1 MRPPLP
7 TSPSIDREFVV
18 RRLFPAMRRLVECGY
33 FRFEVEGLEHV
44 PREGRVVHAQNH
56 AGWFALD
63 AFFLT
68 FAVAEA
74 YGIRRAPFFATQDA
88 ALAAPLLGPFMRRFG
103 AVPAS
108 WFRRPER
115 LPDDIEACGIFPE
128 GVRGN
133 CKPFWNAYRM
143 RDWNRGFVR
152 VAIARDAAIVPA
164 AVLGGEE
171 CLPVGWTI
179 RVLEP
184 VIGSLL
190 PLPLTLVPLP
200 TRWKIV
206 FHPPIRLGAP
216 REAVTDQAYCSAVAR
231 SIQGIVQ
238 RTLDREA
245 PLRPLGKVS
254 GLVSALAPGPLPA
267 EPEDPLEE
275 PQRPPIAPPNP

>member
-1 MRPPLP
+1 MPAP
-7 TSPSIDREFVV
+7 TPAAPSIDREYVV
-18 RRLFPAMRRLVECGY
+18 RRLFPPMRRLIASGY

-44 PREGRVVHAQNH
+44 PREGRLVHVQNH
-56 AGWFALD
+56 AGWFPLD

-74 YGIRRAPFFATQDA
+74 HGIRRAPFFATQDA
-88 ALAAPLLGPFMRRFG
+88 ALSAPVLGPFLRRFG

-115 LPDDIEACGIFPE
+115 LPDDLEACGIFPE

-133 CKPFWNAYRM
+133 CKPFWDAYRM

-152 VAIARDAAIVPA
+152 VAIARDAVIVPA

-179 RVLEP
+179 RMLEP
-184 VIGSLL
+184 LIGSLL
-190 PLPLTLVPLP
+190 PLPLTPVPLP

-216 REAVTDQAYCSAVAR
+216 REAVNDQAYCTGVAR
-231 SIQGIVQ
+231 RIQGIVQ

-254 GLVSALAPGPLPA
+254 GLWSALAPEPPPA
-267 EPEDPLEE
+267 EADDPLADL
-275 PQRPPIAPPNP
+275 PPPPVLAR

>member
-1 MRPPLP
+1 MPAPS
-7 TSPSIDREFVV
+7 TAVPSIDREYVV
-18 RRLFPAMRRLVECGY
+18 RRLFPPMRRLIANGY

-44 PREGRVVHAQNH
+44 PQEGRVVHVQNH

-88 ALAAPLLGPFMRRFG
+88 ALSAPLLGPFLRRFG

-133 CKPFWNAYRM
+133 CKPFWDAYRM

-179 RVLEP
+179 RLLEP

-190 PLPLTLVPLP
+190 PLPLSLVPLP

-216 REAVTDQAYCSAVAR
+216 REAVSDQAYCTGVAR
-231 SIQGIVQ
+231 NIQGIVQ

-245 PLRPLGKVS
+245 PRRPLGKVS
-254 GLVSALAPGPLPA
+254 GVVAALSPGAQPA
-267 EPEDPLEE
+267 EAEDPLADL
-275 PQRPPIAPPNP
+275 PPPPSTGR